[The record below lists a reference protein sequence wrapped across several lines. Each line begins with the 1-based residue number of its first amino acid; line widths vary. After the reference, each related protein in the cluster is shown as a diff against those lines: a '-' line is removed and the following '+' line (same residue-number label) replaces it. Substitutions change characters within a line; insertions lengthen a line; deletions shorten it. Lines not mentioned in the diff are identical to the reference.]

1 MSDEQRVMSEQG
13 IIEIDAADLAEMQ
26 RVIDEHVI
34 SRDRG

>member
-1 MSDEQRVMSEQG
+1 MSEQE

-26 RVIDEHVI
+26 RVIDEHVT